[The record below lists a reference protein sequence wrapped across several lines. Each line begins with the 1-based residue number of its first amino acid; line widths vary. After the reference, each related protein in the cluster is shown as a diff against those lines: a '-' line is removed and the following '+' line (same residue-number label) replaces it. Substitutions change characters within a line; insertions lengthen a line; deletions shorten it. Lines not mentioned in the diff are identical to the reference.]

1 MTSLQDLADALVDAA
16 LKAGADAA
24 DALAVNGDDLT
35 VSVRGGALEEAERS
49 EGVEFGV
56 RALVGRRQ
64 ACVSASDPRPE
75 TLRILA
81 ERAVAMA
88 REAPEDP
95 HCGLLDPGALGAAV
109 DLAALEL
116 DDPAEPPSPEALA
129 ELARR
134 GEAAALDVAG
144 VAQADATAAGWRRGA
159 VALSASSGFRGSYVR
174 TTASLSVSAIA
185 GSGTGMESDYD
196 YASRRFMA
204 ELPSPEEIG
213 RSAGERS
220 VARLGAR
227 KAPAGAVPVIFDRRV
242 SPSLIG
248 HLLSAANGASVARG
262 STWLSAGLGTRVL
275 PDWAQLLEDPL
286 LARGPATR
294 PFDGEGVASRA
305 QPIVTDGVLARWLL
319 DGASARQLGLR
330 TTGNARRGV
339 SSPPSPGA
347 SNVRLSGGTL
357 ARDALVASVSRGLL
371 VTSLLGSSVNPTTGA
386 YSRGAAGFWIEN
398 GAIAYPVSEATIAG
412 ALPDFLPRIEAAD
425 DPDLTQA
432 TAVPTLLV
440 HGLVV
445 A

>member
-1 MTSLQDLADALVDAA
+1 
-16 LKAGADAA
+16 
-24 DALAVNGDDLT
+24 
-35 VSVRGGALEEAERS
+35 
-49 EGVEFGV
+49 
-56 RALVGRRQ
+56 
-64 ACVSASDPRPE
+64 
-75 TLRILA
+75 
-81 ERAVAMA
+81 
-88 REAPEDP
+88 
-95 HCGLLDPGALGAAV
+95 
-109 DLAALEL
+109 
-116 DDPAEPPSPEALA
+116 
-129 ELARR
+129 
-134 GEAAALDVAG
+134 
-144 VAQADATAAGWRRGA
+144 
-159 VALSASSGFRGSYVR
+159 
-174 TTASLSVSAIA
+174 
-185 GSGTGMESDYD
+185 MESDYD

-204 ELPSPEEIG
+204 ELPTPEEIG

-227 KAPAGAVPVIFDRRV
+227 KAPAGAAPVIFDRRV

-262 STWLSAGLGTRVL
+262 STWLGGKLGTRVL
-275 PDWAQLLEDPL
+275 PDWAQVLEDPL

-347 SNVRLSGGTL
+347 SNVRLAGGTL
-357 ARDALVASVSRGLL
+357 TRDALVASVSRGLL

-398 GAIAYPVSEATIAG
+398 GEIAYPVSEATIAG
-412 ALPDFLPRIEAAD
+412 SLPDFLPRIEAAD